1 MQSVESTNKFGAHM
15 NILYIIKVKILNFL
29 YLSNRTPRSPVMM
42 TIEPRIV
49 NKFEHVVDLL

>member
-1 MQSVESTNKFGAHM
+1 M

-49 NKFEHVVDLL
+49 NKFEHVADLL